1 MMKDSC
7 QEIWRL
13 SKRMKGLLRREIPV
27 HMDSARMKGRLRE
40 RRMCG
45 YAPNN
50 QQANSSH
57 RKLKKTGNKRNLLFR
72 RSTWNTKTYLRK
84 RHQKGYP
91 KEENGIT
98 KSKCYQASKEE
109 KQRLTD

>member
-13 SKRMKGLLRREIPV
+13 SERMKKLLRREIPV
-27 HMDSARMKGRLRE
+27 HMDSARMKGRLGE

-50 QQANSSH
+50 QQANGSH
-57 RKLKKTGNKRNLLFR
+57 KKLKKMGNKRNLLFH
-72 RSTWNTKTYLRK
+72 RSTRNTRTYSRRK
-84 RHQKGYP
+84 HQKGYP

-98 KSKCYQASKEE
+98 KSKCYQASNKE
-109 KQRLTD
+109 KRHLTG